1 MSQSSKGGDGKAGIG
16 EHGAGQ
22 TGGGAGASAT
32 HHRTPAEQRNVV
44 VIMGALMITL
54 LLSALDQTIVSTALP
69 RIASDF
75 NALDQLSWVVTSY
88 LIASAITTPLYGK
101 ISDLFG
107 RKRVLIA
114 AIVIF
119 LAGSVCAGLSGSMVQ
134 LIAFRG
140 LQGVGAGGLLTLVL
154 AAIAD
159 VVAPRERGKYQGIFG
174 GVFGLASVIGPL
186 VGGLFTDELS
196 WRWIFYINIPLGIA
210 ALAAIAM
217 KFNVPVH
224 RKAHHI
230 DYAGALVL
238 SASIAALML
247 VSVSAGSVYPWSSL
261 RIELLLALGLVG
273 LALFTWWQTRAREP
287 LIPLRLFRSSIF
299 TVSALLALASG
310 LSMFAAV
317 IFMPEYQQVVR
328 GYSATASGM
337 LMLPLVFGMISAS
350 TSSGYLMSHTG
361 HYRIFPIVGTITSA
375 FGMWLL
381 AHVWVDNSQ
390 WLIALWMLV
399 TGLGMG
405 MYIQV
410 TTLAAQ
416 NCSPPQDIGTATSTV
431 TFFRSMGGSFGTAIF
446 GAILTS
452 HLTTHLAATGL
463 PALSARTLNGGAAQ
477 IHALPPAIAARTLQA
492 FALSFQDIFLWSI
505 PFLAVAFVVSLFLR
519 EVPLRKFERKVA
531 EGEAFGL

>member
-1 MSQSSKGGDGKAGIG
+1 MSSPGTEPRDHRRHPA
-16 EHGAGQ
+16 HGAHAEHQ
-22 TGGGAGASAT
+22 SA
-32 HHRTPAEQRNVV
+32 HQRTPAEQRNVL
-44 VIMGALMITL
+44 VIMAALMITL

-69 RIASDF
+69 AIASDF

-107 RKRVLIA
+107 RKRVLIV

-119 LAGSVCAGLSGSMVQ
+119 LLGSVLAGMSQSMAQ

-140 LQGVGAGGLLTLVL
+140 LQGVGAGGLMTLVL

-159 VVAPRERGKYQGIFG
+159 VVSPRERGKYQGIFG
-174 GVFGLASVIGPL
+174 GVFGLASVVGPL
-186 VGGLFTDELS
+186 IGGLFTDDLS
-196 WRWIFYINIPLGIA
+196 WRWIFYINIPLGIV
-210 ALAAIAM
+210 ALAAIAL

-224 RKAHHI
+224 RKAHDI

-238 SASIAALML
+238 SVSVTALML
-247 VSVSAGSVYPWSSL
+247 VSVWGGSTYAWSSR
-261 RIELLLALGLVG
+261 RIELLLAIGLGGV
-273 LALFTWWQTRAREP
+273 ALFTWWQTRAREP
-287 LIPLRLFRSSIF
+287 LIPLRLFNNSIF
-299 TVSALLALASG
+299 SVSTLLSLASG

-317 IFMPEYQQVVR
+317 IFMPEYQQIVR

-337 LMLPLVFGMISAS
+337 LMLPLVFGMITAS
-350 TSSGYLMSHTG
+350 TSSGHLMSRTG
-361 HYRIFPIVGTITSA
+361 RYRIFPIIGTLTTA
-375 FGMWLL
+375 FGLWLL
-381 AHVWVDNSQ
+381 SHVGVANSE

-399 TGLGMG
+399 TGVGMG

-416 NCSPPQDIGTATSTV
+416 NCSQPQDIGTATSTV

-452 HLTTHLAATGL
+452 RLTTHLGRLL
-463 PALSARTLNGGAAQ
+463 PAHAGMPVISGRTLTGGAAQ
-477 IHALPPAIAARTLQA
+477 IHALPPPIAARTLQA
-492 FALSFQDIFLWSI
+492 FALSFQDIFVWSI
-505 PFLAVAFVVSLFLR
+505 PFLALAFVIALFLK
-519 EVPLRKFERKVA
+519 EVPLRQFERKMA
-531 EGEAFGL
+531 EGEALGL